1 MQTDDVLKDQ
11 RVLKKSKNKIQF
23 RFISIVL
30 IKSSNFDLFLGKMKL
45 VFEIFLLIV
54 CMFQFIS
61 RKKLLLLFGHAKKKR
76 LSKYMSSN
84 FTEFVLF
91 TKYFFCLISIEE
103 KIT

>member
-91 TKYFFCLISIEE
+91 TKYFSV
-103 KIT
+103 

>member
-1 MQTDDVLKDQ
+1 MQTDDVLKNQ
-11 RVLKKSKNKIQF
+11 RVLKKSKHKIQF

-30 IKSSNFDLFLGKMKL
+30 LKSSNFDLFLGKMKL
-45 VFEIFLLIV
+45 VCEIFLFIV

-61 RKKLLLLFGHAKKKR
+61 RKKKYFCYLDMQKR
-76 LSKYMSSN
+76 QDLTNMSSN

-91 TKYFFCLISIEE
+91 TKYFFCLISVEE

>member
-1 MQTDDVLKDQ
+1 MQTDDVLKNQ

-45 VFEIFLLIV
+45 VCEIFLFIV

-61 RKKLLLLFGHAKKKR
+61 RTKKYFCYLDMQKR
-76 LSKYMSSN
+76 QDLTNMSSN

-91 TKYFFCLISIEE
+91 TKYFFCLISVEE

>member
-1 MQTDDVLKDQ
+1 MQTDDVLKNQ

-45 VFEIFLLIV
+45 VCEIFLFIV

-61 RKKLLLLFGHAKKKR
+61 RKKILLLFGHAKKTR
-76 LSKYMSSN
+76 LNKY
-84 FTEFVLF
+84 V
-91 TKYFFCLISIEE
+91 I
-103 KIT
+103 

>member
-30 IKSSNFDLFLGKMKL
+30 IKSSNSDLFLGNMKL

-61 RKKLLLLFGHAKKKR
+61 RKKNYFCYLDMQKRKDLANICHLTSQNLFS
-76 LSKYMSSN
+76 LP
-84 FTEFVLF
+84 
-91 TKYFFCLISIEE
+91 SIFSV
-103 KIT
+103 